1 MPALS
6 GNSCQIITLFPMG
19 VECVVTNAFT
29 PFTNDGA
36 ISLTIT
42 GGTAPYSISWSN
54 GSTNQTITNLQYGDY
69 TATVVD
75 YYGDFSATTTCTVE
89 FDSFYL
95 QKFENC
101 LNPTIVIYY
110 LANPTQSQYALDEV
124 YTINGQSGCWSR
136 TGIILYSN
144 QTYYNYEPVFVG
156 GPFDTCGEC
165 LPTVPVLQN
174 VSGMCLTTNYLGTQT
189 QYQFYS
195 GSTIN
200 GYPSWTAST
209 PNQTIYYNTGN
220 TMWMISGWTLNG
232 QPSLQSTISPPIG
245 VWSVLGANRTVVLT
259 LGNCSATISALITTN
274 NPSCV
279 AASNGSIQI
288 SNVIGGDPPYTYS
301 LVNSPSSYQISNTF
315 TNLANGIYTVYI
327 QDFDGNISANV
338 VNLQSTTSV
347 TQYTV
352 TLAFVPANGQTTSL
366 LGSSQKLYNWVV
378 SVSPPLP
385 TGKELLFSII
395 HVTNRTRGVT
405 NITPTI
411 NHSITT
417 GTTTGG
423 QFLTS
428 ASTITSTTSTT
439 QACNATTT
447 YVQYQTTAQTRTY
460 TAKITGSGTV
470 SGTINSV
477 IGTSNSTFPCT
488 NFGETIDTLSLS
500 NISIVNQNICESVN
514 NSVTP
519 ITFTNYRQ
527 SVLVNP
533 PSAVT
538 G

>member
-1 MPALS
+1 
-6 GNSCQIITLFPMG
+6 
-19 VECVVTNAFT
+19 
-29 PFTNDGA
+29 
-36 ISLTIT
+36 
-42 GGTAPYSISWSN
+42 
-54 GSTNQTITNLQYGDY
+54 
-69 TATVVD
+69 
-75 YYGDFSATTTCTVE
+75 
-89 FDSFYL
+89 
-95 QKFENC
+95 
-101 LNPTIVIYY
+101 
-110 LANPTQSQYALDEV
+110 
-124 YTINGQSGCWSR
+124 
-136 TGIILYSN
+136 
-144 QTYYNYEPVFVG
+144 
-156 GPFDTCGEC
+156 
-165 LPTVPVLQN
+165 
-174 VSGMCLTTNYLGTQT
+174 
-189 QYQFYS
+189 
-195 GSTIN
+195 
-200 GYPSWTAST
+200 
-209 PNQTIYYNTGN
+209 
-220 TMWMISGWTLNG
+220 
-232 QPSLQSTISPPIG
+232 
-245 VWSVLGANRTVVLT
+245 
-259 LGNCSATISALITTN
+259 
-274 NPSCV
+274 
-279 AASNGSIQI
+279 
-288 SNVIGGDPPYTYS
+288 
-301 LVNSPSSYQISNTF
+301 
-315 TNLANGIYTVYI
+315 
-327 QDFDGNISANV
+327 
-338 VNLQSTTSV
+338 
-347 TQYTV
+347 
-352 TLAFVPANGQTTSL
+352 

-527 SVLVNP
+527 STVLLS
-533 PSAVT
+533 PSGGNISIA